1 MSPRCPQVSPGGVP
15 AEGRSLKDEDVLQN
29 LPVGTTATFYFRD
42 LGAQISWVTVR
53 PLRPSVRLS
62 LCPPTAFVRP
72 SLLPPHPSVC
82 SPALHLSIPLSVPLS
97 LPVSLPKSLSP
108 SCPSVPVHPLSVL
121 PSIPIPVSLC
131 PCVRLSLHPSIC
143 PSVCFCL
150 PLCVPCPSVLQAVP
164 LCLSVP
170 QPPSPLSMCAPV
182 PLPVPCPS
190 TCHQGPPCAPSRTPH
205 PPHPSTP
212 PHLSIHLSVQV
223 FLTEYAGPLL
233 IYLLFYFRVPFLY
246 GPRYDFTA
254 SRHPVVQCVA
264 TTGGIG
270 GTGEGGLVALGS
282 GVGAGLGVQGLGEAG
297 LGILGSGVG
306 LDWEHW
312 GQRGLDGGS

>member
-1 MSPRCPQVSPGGVP
+1 MSLCLSLNPPVLCPC
-15 AEGRSLKDEDVLQN
+15 VL
-29 LPVGTTATFYFRD
+29 
-42 LGAQISWVTVR
+42 
-53 PLRPSVRLS
+53 LS
-62 LCPPTAFVRP
+62 LCP
-72 SLLPPHPSVC
+72 SLVPPHVTRVPHAPH
-82 SPALHLSIPLSVPLS
+82 PALL
-97 LPVSLPKSLSP
+97 
-108 SCPSVPVHPLSVL
+108 
-121 PSIPIPVSLC
+121 
-131 PCVRLSLHPSIC
+131 
-143 PSVCFCL
+143 
-150 PLCVPCPSVLQAVP
+150 
-164 LCLSVP
+164 
-170 QPPSPLSMCAPV
+170 
-182 PLPVPCPS
+182 
-190 TCHQGPPCAPSRTPH
+190 T

-270 GTGEGGLVALGS
+270 GTGEGGLGALGS

-306 LDWEHW
+306 LDW
-312 GQRGLDGGS
+312 GY